1 MTEWTTLKVPRPVRD
16 RLARAARARG
26 MTVRALLEDLSRRAA
41 DDALMD
47 QAAAQMRHL
56 RDSDPDA
63 WADYTQEGKAWEE
76 GTIERID
83 A

>member
-1 MTEWTTLKVPRPVRD
+1 MDYAQGATPGPGQARHGRPRAGYDCPS
-16 RLARAARARG
+16 
-26 MTVRALLEDLSRRAA
+26 LLEDLSRRAA

-63 WADYTQEGKAWEE
+63 WADYTQEGQAWEE